1 MTFVHRAFCFSV
13 AEFAKTISVWQRDS
27 VLNLNHNRT
36 PNLNL
41 LRATMRAAGLE
52 MPMERWQQQAVLCF
66 GIKIMIR
73 STIKNSVVGSNNEP
87 ADG

>member
-1 MTFVHRAFCFSV
+1 MTFVRRAFCFSV

-27 VLNLNHNRT
+27 VLNHNRT

-66 GIKIMIR
+66 GIKIKIMIR